1 MHKLRKQNLK
11 LNKNVDFRIVNIGD
25 NISTSMCCVTQTI
38 HIKFMVILKWFEIN
52 AELKTFQFNIL
63 KKKNRFK
70 KNKSRVFSFL
80 FVYYVCKNIM
90 LFMPLFKIRICW
102 RFGRYSFH
110 TYWYIHNQWDKET
123 LQQSLAEN

>member
-25 NISTSMCCVTQTI
+25 NMIYINVLCNTDYPYKV
-38 HIKFMVILKWFEIN
+38 HGDIKVVRMPCHP
-52 AELKTFQFNIL
+52 
-63 KKKNRFK
+63 
-70 KNKSRVFSFL
+70 FL

-110 TYWYIHNQWDKET
+110 TY
-123 LQQSLAEN
+123 

>member
-38 HIKFMVILKWFEIN
+38 HIKFKVILKWFEIN

-63 KKKNRFK
+63 KKK
-70 KNKSRVFSFL
+70 
-80 FVYYVCKNIM
+80 M
-90 LFMPLFKIRICW
+90 
-102 RFGRYSFH
+102 
-110 TYWYIHNQWDKET
+110 D
-123 LQQSLAEN
+123 